1 MGLPGHRE
9 RERKKSAKL
18 CESLDSFFL
27 SKKRKMADNCTKTAV
42 TFTLPEG
49 EATDSNGIVCNCPM
63 TIKVYRMS
71 IKGRGMSIKGHGML
85 IKGHGMLTE
94 CHSNS
99 K

>member
-1 MGLPGHRE
+1 
-9 RERKKSAKL
+9 
-18 CESLDSFFL
+18 
-27 SKKRKMADNCTKTAV
+27 MADNCTKTAV

-71 IKGRGMSIKGHGML
+71 IKGHGMLIKGLGMSIKGHGMLIKGLGMSIKGHGIL